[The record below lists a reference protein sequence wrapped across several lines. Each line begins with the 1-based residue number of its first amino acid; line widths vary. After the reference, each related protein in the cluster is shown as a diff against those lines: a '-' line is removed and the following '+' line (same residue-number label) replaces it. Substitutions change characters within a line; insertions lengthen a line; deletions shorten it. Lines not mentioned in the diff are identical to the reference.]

1 MATLI
6 NYPIPLTICTTFNLI
21 YNETIA
27 KRRFGLW
34 LRSQTI
40 DQYSNI
46 QLY

>member
-6 NYPIPLTICTTFNLI
+6 NYPIPLNLCTTSKLI

-27 KRRFGLW
+27 KRRFGMW

-40 DQYSNI
+40 DQISNI